1 VCDLCVLSGDD
12 PLTLPMM
19 IAGGKGV
26 ISVASNVAPRPVADL
41 VHAALKGDWA
51 RAAALHREY
60 FRLFTEM
67 FLDTNPIPVKTAL
80 SLMGLIEDV
89 YRLPLCPTSP
99 AIKAKLADC
108 LKAYR
113 LI

>member
-1 VCDLCVLSGDD
+1 
-12 PLTLPMM
+12 
-19 IAGGKGV
+19 
-26 ISVASNVAPRPVADL
+26 
-41 VHAALKGDWA
+41 
-51 RAAALHREY
+51 
-60 FRLFTEM
+60 M